1 MRSVRRDGDGGSVRE
16 LPDLG
21 DKTVVDVVAGWWFVR
36 CFLEGKDV
44 VYVGSAVVFSLSSA
58 DANTSL
64 VRLVPRDEEAG
75 CGIVATAVVF
85 DLID

>member
-1 MRSVRRDGDGGSVRE
+1 MRREGDVGTVRE

-21 DKTVVDVVAGWWFVR
+21 DKTVVDVVAGWCFVR

-58 DANTSL
+58 DTNTSL

-75 CGIVATAVVF
+75 CGIIVAAAVVC